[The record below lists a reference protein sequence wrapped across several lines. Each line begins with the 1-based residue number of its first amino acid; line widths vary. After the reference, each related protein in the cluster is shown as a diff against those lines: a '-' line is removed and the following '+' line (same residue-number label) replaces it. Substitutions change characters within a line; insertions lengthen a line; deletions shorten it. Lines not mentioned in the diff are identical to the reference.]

1 MCRSKGM
8 AIRGHKEGAHAVGRM
23 SVSEPFDG
31 ICESGGDTP
40 LSLTARCLLIPYPIK
55 YLMSEVGGICL
66 SDTGMK

>member
-1 MCRSKGM
+1 MPSKGM

-40 LSLTARCLLIPYPIK
+40 LSLTARCLSLYPIK
-55 YLMSEVGGICL
+55 YLIREVGGICL

>member
-1 MCRSKGM
+1 
-8 AIRGHKEGAHAVGRM
+8 M
-23 SVSEPFDG
+23 SASEPFDG